1 MAAACPIPDPVT
13 DSSPPALLHLG
24 QTLSQ
29 ARQAEGLTMDALAAR
44 LNMGLEQLTALEAG
58 DPGKLPE
65 PVFVIAQARRVAE
78 SLGISIDAEI
88 AALRQSGDFSPKA
101 INLSELKFA
110 PPAPSANTPTE
121 APSGAPSP
129 SPRTPSAGKGALRA
143 LASVALV
150 CGIAAGGTVLWQQ
163 WQWHQQQER
172 LRHQAIARQ
181 AALVLKAKQEKAA
194 REAAAKALA
203 EAKALQ
209 ATTLTLS
216 SPTGSW
222 LEVRTLADQPLF
234 RGDFRGRRP
243 FPLAQGL
250 KVLAGRP
257 DLVQVQIGSAQ
268 PTPLGPVTP
277 VRWKTFAATQAP
289 VAQKPASQTG
299 LPEPNATPATK
310 PSPAAKPS
318 QAAKPTPPAPKAP
331 AP

>member
-1 MAAACPIPDPVT
+1 VT

-29 ARQAEGLTMDALAAR
+29 ARQAEGMSIGALAAR
-44 LNMGLEQLTALEAG
+44 LNMGLEQLSALEAG
-58 DPGKLPE
+58 DPSKLPE
-65 PVFVIAQARRVAE
+65 PVFVIAQARRGAE
-78 SLGISIDAEI
+78 SLGIAIDAEI
-88 AALRQSGDFSPKA
+88 ATLRQSGDFSPKA

-129 SPRTPSAGKGALRA
+129 S
-143 LASVALV
+143 

-172 LRHQAIARQ
+172 LRQQAIARQ

-222 LEVRTLADQPLF
+222 LEVRTLADKPLF

-299 LPEPNATPATK
+299 LPKPNATPATK
-310 PSPAAKPS
+310 PSPAAKPSPATKPS